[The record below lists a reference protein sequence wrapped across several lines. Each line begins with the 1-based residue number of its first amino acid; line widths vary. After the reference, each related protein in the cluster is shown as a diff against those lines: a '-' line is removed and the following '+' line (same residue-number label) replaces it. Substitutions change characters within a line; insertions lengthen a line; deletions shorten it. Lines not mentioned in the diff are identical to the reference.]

1 MNLLVQTLV
10 FALISTLIGMVVS
23 TLFMLTDP
31 KFKWSEYKFWPAVA
45 VSYLVTGAISYTFV
59 PFILSR
65 PQ

>member
-10 FALISTLIGMVVS
+10 FALISTLIGMLVS
-23 TLFMLTDP
+23 TLLMLTDP

-45 VSYLVTGAISYTFV
+45 ASYLVTGAISYTFV

-65 PQ
+65 SY